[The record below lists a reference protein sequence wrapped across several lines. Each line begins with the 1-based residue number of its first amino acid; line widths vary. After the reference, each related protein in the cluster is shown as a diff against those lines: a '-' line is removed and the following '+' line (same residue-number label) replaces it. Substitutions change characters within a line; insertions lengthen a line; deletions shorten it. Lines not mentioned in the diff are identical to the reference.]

1 MAIRS
6 GQSRINLFRW
16 LRSILEYWVRAR
28 LVPDA
33 GSFWELGIESQKP
46 ICYVLK
52 SNSIFDLL
60 ILDIYCRRNKLPRPI
75 ADLEDLGSTRDAA
88 SVYLSEVGVLRTYN
102 SDRNKPPSPFFK
114 LLRRAQSQADFD
126 VQLIPVSVFWGRDPG
141 RGEPSVFKLLFSDDD
156 RAGFFQKL
164 LIVFAQGKDVV
175 LNYSRPIM
183 LREQLVSSP
192 NIEQTARKITR
203 VVRVHFQ
210 TLRISVLG
218 PGLISRHR
226 VTESLIRTKAL
237 REAIDEECRKKNLS
251 RSSAEKLAREYVS
264 EIAAEVSLPVISG
277 MAIILRR
284 LWNRLYNGV
293 QVENIERLK
302 GIPANA
308 EIVYVPCH
316 RSHIDYLLLNY
327 VLYEQRVLTPH
338 VAAGINLNFWPVGS
352 LLRRLGAFY
361 IRRTFNNNRLY
372 SAAFSEYVS
381 FLVQRGFPVQFF
393 PEGGRSRTGKLLKP
407 KTGMLSMVVS
417 SFLRHRDRPIRFVPI
432 YMGYDR
438 VAEVIT
444 YRKELAG
451 SKKKTES
458 VGQLVRGRKALRSS
472 HGRAYLAFAEAIDL
486 EAFLDQ
492 SYASW
497 RDEPVHVETKPTWL
511 IPTVQ
516 ALANQIMT
524 SINQVTIVGPVS
536 IVGLILLAT
545 RQRSLP
551 EEELLLHIEA
561 FLKLAKL
568 CPYAPDI
575 KLPEVSAKD
584 ILETAEPLAGLTR
597 FAHPG
602 SDVIHA
608 PEPKASYLVYYR
620 NNIAHLFA
628 IPSLIAFFLQHNDS
642 IKEQVIREGARAV
655 YPVIKKEF
663 FLRWADHEV
672 DQVVEAYVN
681 AFVELGLFARGDHG
695 VLVRPQMTKVE
706 FNILRTLGLVI
717 GPAIERFA
725 IATQLLSQHADG
737 APFESEEFQKRCVMM
752 AQRLS
757 LLSGATD
764 VELASPQVFGS
775 IVEQLHE
782 HGVLSAVGDRNWKV
796 TESFSKILQV
806 TNALLSADM
815 RQSIVRSG
823 G

>member
-1 MAIRS
+1 MAKS
-6 GQSRINLFRW
+6 NGQSRIRLFRW

-28 LVPDA
+28 LVPEADFFA
-33 GSFWELGIESQKP
+33 DQGIELKKP

-52 SNSIFDLL
+52 TNSIFDLL

-75 ADLEDLGSTRDAA
+75 AAMEDLGSSKDAA
-88 SVYLSEVGVLRTYN
+88 SVYLSEVGVLGTYG
-102 SDRNKPPSPFFK
+102 STRNEPPSPFFK
-114 LLRRAQSQADFD
+114 LLRRAQAEPDFD
-126 VQLIPVSVFWGRDPG
+126 VQLIPVGVFWGRDPG
-141 RGEPSVFKLLFSDDD
+141 RGEPGIFKLLFPDDD
-156 RAGFFQKL
+156 RAGFLQKL
-164 LIVFAQGKDVV
+164 FIVIAQGKDVV
-175 LNYSRPIM
+175 LHYSRPIM
-183 LREQLVSSP
+183 LREQLLTSP
-192 NIEQTARKITR
+192 NMEQTARKITR

-210 TLRISVLG
+210 TLRLSVLG
-218 PGLISRHR
+218 PGLISRYR
-226 VTESLIRTKAL
+226 VTESLMRTKAL

-251 RSSAEKLAREYVS
+251 KAKAEKLARDYVY

-277 MAIILRR
+277 MAILLRR

-302 GIPANA
+302 SLPTNA
-308 EIVYVPCH
+308 EIIYVPCH

-327 VLYEQRVLTPH
+327 VLYEQRVVTPH

-372 SAAFSEYVS
+372 SAVFSEYVS

-417 SFLRHRDRPIRFVPI
+417 SYLRNRDRPIFFVPV

-444 YRKELAG
+444 YRRELAG

-472 HGRAYLAFAEAIDL
+472 HGRAYLAFSEGIDL
-486 EAFLDQ
+486 ESFLDQ
-492 SYASW
+492 ANASW
-497 RDEPVHVETKPTWL
+497 RDESIGSEAKPAWL
-511 IPTVQ
+511 SPTVQ
-516 ALANQIMT
+516 VLANQIMT
-524 SINQVTIVGPVS
+524 AINQVTVVGPVA
-536 IVGLILLAT
+536 IVSVILLAA

-551 EEELLLHIEA
+551 EDELLAHIEA
-561 FLKLAKL
+561 FIKLARL
-568 CPYAPDI
+568 CPYTVDI
-575 KLPEVSAKD
+575 KMPDMSPRE

-608 PEPKASYLVYYR
+608 PEPKASYMVYYR

-642 IKEQVIREGARAV
+642 IKEQVIRDGARTV
-655 YPVIKKEF
+655 YPVLKKEF
-663 FLRWADHEV
+663 FLRWSDQEI
-672 DQVVEAYVN
+672 DQVVVSHIN
-681 AFVELGLFARGDHG
+681 AFVEMGLFARAENG
-695 VLVRPQMTKVE
+695 VLVRPQMTSVE
-706 FNILRTLGLVI
+706 FNVLRTLGLVI

-725 IATQLLSQHADG
+725 IATQLLSHHSNG

-764 VELASPQVFGS
+764 VELPSPQVFAS

-782 HGVLSAVGDRNWKV
+782 HGVLATAGSGNWKV
-796 TESFSKILQV
+796 TESFNRILHV
-806 TNALLSADM
+806 TDALLSADM
-815 RQSIVRSG
+815 RQSIVRTG

>member
-1 MAIRS
+1 M
-6 GQSRINLFRW
+6 
-16 LRSILEYWVRAR
+16 RAR
-28 LVPDA
+28 LVPEA
-33 GSFWELGIESQKP
+33 SALWEQGIQLKKP

-52 SNSIFDLL
+52 TNSIFDLL
-60 ILDIYCRRNKLPRPI
+60 ILDIYCRRYKLPRPI
-75 ADLEDLGSTRDAA
+75 AAMEDLGSVKDAA
-88 SVYLSEVGVLRTYN
+88 SVYLSEVGVLRTY
-102 SDRNKPPSPFFK
+102 DPTRNEPPSPFFK
-114 LLRRAQSQADFD
+114 LLRRAQSEPDFD

-141 RGEPSVFKLLFSDDD
+141 RGEPGVFKLLFPDDD

-164 LIVFAQGKDVV
+164 LIVVAQGKDVV

-183 LREQLVSSP
+183 LREQLLTSP

-203 VVRVHFQ
+203 VLRVHFQ
-210 TLRISVLG
+210 TLRMSVLG
-218 PGLISRHR
+218 PGLISRYR
-226 VTESLIRTKAL
+226 VTESLMRTKAL
-237 REAIDEECRKKNLS
+237 REAIDDECRKKGLS
-251 RSSAEKLAREYVS
+251 KANAQKLAREYVY

-302 GIPANA
+302 ALPTNA

-372 SAAFSEYVS
+372 STVFTEYVS

-407 KTGMLSMVVS
+407 KTGMLSMVAS
-417 SFLRHRDRPIRFVPI
+417 SFLRNRDRPICFVPV

-444 YRKELAG
+444 YRRELAG

-458 VGQLVRGRKALRSS
+458 VGQLVRGRKALSSS
-472 HGRAYLAFAEAIDL
+472 HGRAYLAFAEGIDL
-486 EAFLDQ
+486 EGFLDQ
-492 SYASW
+492 AHASW
-497 RDEPVHVETKPTWL
+497 RTESVDPDTKPTWL
-511 IPTVQ
+511 IPAVQ
-516 ALANQIMT
+516 SLANQIMT
-524 SINQVTIVGPVS
+524 SINQVAVVGPVA
-536 IVGLILLAT
+536 IVAIILLAT

-551 EEELLLHIEA
+551 EDELLSHIDS
-561 FLKLAKL
+561 FIKLAKL
-568 CPYAPDI
+568 CPYSADI
-575 KLPEVSAKD
+575 KLPETTPKE

-608 PEPKASYLVYYR
+608 LEPKASYLVYYR

-628 IPSLIAFFLQHNDS
+628 LPSLIAFFLQHNDS
-642 IKEQVIREGARAV
+642 IKEQVIRDGARTV
-655 YPVIKKEF
+655 YPVLKKEF
-663 FLRWADHEV
+663 FLKWSESEI
-672 DQVVEAYVN
+672 DQVVVSYIN
-681 AFVELGLFARGDHG
+681 AFVEMGLFARAENG

-706 FNILRTLGLVI
+706 FNVLRTLGLVI

-725 IATQLLSQHADG
+725 IATQLLSQHANG
-737 APFESEEFQKRCVMM
+737 APFESEDFQKRCVMM

-764 VELASPQVFGS
+764 VELPSSQVFSS

-782 HGVLSAVGDRNWKV
+782 HGVLATAGNGNWKV
-796 TESFSKILQV
+796 TESFSRILQV

-823 G
+823 S